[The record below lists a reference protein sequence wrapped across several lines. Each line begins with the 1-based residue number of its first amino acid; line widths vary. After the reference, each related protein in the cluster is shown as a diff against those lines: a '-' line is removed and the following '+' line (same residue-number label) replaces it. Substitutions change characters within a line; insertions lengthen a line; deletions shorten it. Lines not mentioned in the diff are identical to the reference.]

1 MKSKVNA
8 MEMPEFSRLTQVVKQ
23 LRDPNG
29 GCPWDL
35 KQTHE
40 SLLKYLIEE
49 SYEFIAAVEDG
60 NPKEM
65 EDEIGDV
72 LLQVLLH
79 CQFASEKKD
88 FDIESVSKNLADKM
102 VRRHPHVFD
111 VKQEGIDAD
120 QVVENWE
127 EIKKQEKA
135 DAPTSLIDD
144 SYLRFPALFAA
155 NKIGKKTGKINF
167 DWEDA
172 SQVSYKVEEEWQ
184 ELKEEIVAH
193 STSGSQGAKDRMFE
207 EMGDFLFSA
216 AQLARHLD
224 IDPEEAC
231 RQANKKFLKRFQK
244 MEELIKEAGKDI
256 NQMNQEQMDVYWDQV
271 KMHEKA

>member
-1 MKSKVNA
+1 
-8 MEMPEFSRLTQVVKQ
+8 MEMPEFYKLTQVVKQ
-23 LRDPNG
+23 LRDPVE

-40 SLLKYLIEE
+40 SLLKYLVEE
-49 SYEFIAAVEDG
+49 SYEFIAAVENKDT
-60 NPKEM
+60 KEM

-102 VRRHPHVFD
+102 IRRHPHVFEK
-111 VKQEGIDAD
+111 KQEGIDAE
-120 QVVENWE
+120 QVVSNWE
-127 EIKKQEKA
+127 EIKQTEKSEE
-135 DAPTSLIDD
+135 PKSLIDD
-144 SYLRFPALFAA
+144 SYLKFPALFAA
-155 NKIGKKTGKINF
+155 NKIGKKTNKISF
-167 DWEDA
+167 DWDNA
-172 SQVSYKVEEEWQ
+172 AQVSYKVEEEWQ
-184 ELKEEIVAH
+184 ELKEEIVSH
-193 STSGSQGAKDRMFE
+193 NESSSEESKLRMFE

-216 AQLARHLD
+216 AQLARHLK

-244 MEELIKEAGKDI
+244 MELLIKDAGLDI
-256 NQMNQEQMDVYWDQV
+256 NQMNQKEMDHYWDQV
-271 KMHEKA
+271 KIDERD

>member
-1 MKSKVNA
+1 
-8 MEMPEFSRLTQVVKQ
+8 MEMPEFYKLTQVVKK
-23 LRDPNG
+23 LRDPEQ

-40 SLLKYLIEE
+40 SLLKYLVEE
-49 SYEFIAAVEDG
+49 SYEFIAAVEKNDM
-60 NPKEM
+60 PEM

-79 CQFASEKKD
+79 CQFASEENN

-102 VRRHPHVFD
+102 IRRHPHVFEKP
-111 VKQEGIDAD
+111 VSGIDAE
-120 QVVENWE
+120 QVVTNWE
-127 EIKKQEKA
+127 EIKLKEKA
-135 DAPTSLIDD
+135 DTPQSLIDD
-144 SYLRFPALFAA
+144 SYLKFPALFAA
-155 NKIGKKTGKINF
+155 NKIGKKTNKINF
-167 DWEDA
+167 DWDDA
-172 SQVSYKVEEEWQ
+172 AQVSYKVEEEWQ
-184 ELKEEIVAH
+184 ELKEEIVSHKA
-193 STSGSQGAKDRMFE
+193 TSSKISKDRMFE

-244 MEELIKEAGKDI
+244 MEVLIKDDGKDI
-256 NQMNQEQMDVYWDQV
+256 NQMNQKEMDHFWDQV
-271 KMHEKA
+271 KINEKP

>member
-1 MKSKVNA
+1 
-8 MEMPEFSRLTQVVKQ
+8 MEMPEFYKLTQVVKK

-35 KQTHE
+35 KQTHS

-49 SYEFIAAVEDG
+49 SYEFIAAVENDD
-60 NPKEM
+60 KAEM

-79 CQFASEKKD
+79 CQFASEEKH

-102 VRRHPHVFD
+102 IRRHPHVFEKAQD
-111 VKQEGIDAD
+111 GIDAD
-120 QVVENWE
+120 QVVTNWE
-127 EIKKQEKA
+127 EIKKQEKS
-135 DAPTSLIDD
+135 DAPKSLIDD
-144 SYLRFPALFAA
+144 SYLKFPALFAA
-155 NKIGKKTGKINF
+155 NKIGKKTNKINF
-167 DWEDA
+167 DWDDA

-184 ELKEEIVAH
+184 ELKEEIVSH
-193 STSGSQGAKDRMFE
+193 DKNSSDLSKERMFE

-216 AQLARHLD
+216 AQLARHLN

-244 MEELIKEAGKDI
+244 MEALIKDSDNDI
-256 NQMNQEQMDVYWDQV
+256 NQMNQKEMDHYWDQV
-271 KMHEKA
+271 KIDEKA